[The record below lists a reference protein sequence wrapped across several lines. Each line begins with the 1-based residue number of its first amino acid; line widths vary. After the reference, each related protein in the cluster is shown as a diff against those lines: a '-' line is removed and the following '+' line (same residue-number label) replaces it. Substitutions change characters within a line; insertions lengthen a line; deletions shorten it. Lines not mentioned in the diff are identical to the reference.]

1 MKIKKL
7 LLTIFIS
14 ILAFQL
20 NAQMPKVHSIG
31 AMKDMG
37 STYDPHILLDTISPK
52 SHLYGMGP
60 YDRMKG
66 EITVVDGKPYF
77 ATAFEEGKY
86 QVGTDWN
93 IQSPFFVYSDVKE
106 WSVFKIDGSFNSVE
120 DIQIAVA
127 RIAKENG
134 YDLQQPFAF
143 KIKGSF
149 DDFATHIVT
158 PRNPEV
164 EGYREGIKSQK
175 FSFKDTKGE
184 LIGFYSENHQGVF
197 THAGSFVHIHFL
209 KRDKSFMGHLDEITT
224 KPSSYKLYLPKRK

>member
-1 MKIKKL
+1 MKIKNL

-37 STYDPHILLDTISPK
+37 STYDLHILLDTISPK

-77 ATAFEEGKY
+77 ASAFVDGEYK
-86 QVGTDWN
+86 VGTDWN
-93 IQSPFFVYSDVKE
+93 IRSPFFVYSDVKE
-106 WSVFKIDGSFNSVE
+106 WSVFKITSSFNCVE
-120 DIQIAVA
+120 GIQDIVA
-127 RIAKENG
+127 SIAKANG
-134 YDLQQPFAF
+134 YNLKQPFPF
-143 KIKGSF
+143 VIKGPF
-149 DDFATHIVT
+149 DGLTGHIVT

-197 THAGSFVHIHFL
+197 THADSFVHIHFL

>member
-1 MKIKKL
+1 MKLKNL
-7 LLTIFIS
+7 LPIFFIS

-31 AMKDMG
+31 SMKDMG
-37 STYDPHILLDTISPK
+37 SAYDLHVLLDTISPK
-52 SHLYGMGP
+52 SHLYGLGP

-77 ATAFEEGKY
+77 ATAFVDGKHE
-86 QVGTDWN
+86 VGTNWN
-93 IQSPFFVYSDVKE
+93 ISAPFFVYSYVKE
-106 WSVFKIDGSFNSVE
+106 WSVFQINGPFSSVSE
-120 DIQIAVA
+120 IQIVVS

-143 KIKGSF
+143 KIKGAF
-149 DDFATHIVT
+149 DELTAHIVT

-164 EGYREGIKSQK
+164 EGYREGTKSQK
-175 FSFKDTKGE
+175 FTFEDAKGE
-184 LIGFYSENHQGVF
+184 IIGFYSENHQGIF
-197 THAGSFVHIHFL
+197 TPTNGYIHPHFL
-209 KRDKSFMGHLDEITT
+209 MKDKKFMGHLDEITT